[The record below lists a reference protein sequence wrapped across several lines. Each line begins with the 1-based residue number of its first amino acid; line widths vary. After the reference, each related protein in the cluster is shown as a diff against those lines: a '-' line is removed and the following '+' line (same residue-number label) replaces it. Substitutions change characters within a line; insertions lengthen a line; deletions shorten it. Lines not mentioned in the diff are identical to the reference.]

1 MSDQPYD
8 WRKYDGPQFF
18 TRVPLEEKVSAIDLH
33 AKIPLSMLGVGKV
46 NAEVQAIYAQ
56 MFADRKDQAFTKAL
70 SRRRLWA
77 GQTSTSRS

>member
-1 MSDQPYD
+1 MSGYD

-18 TRVPLEEKVSAIDLH
+18 TRVPLEEKVVKTDLDDH
-33 AKIPLSMLGVGKV
+33 FIPLSMLGGGKV